1 MGRREGEMQGEAE
14 GGGSVPCGPRGLH
27 GVVCGVGTT
36 HGGREDEERRE
47 DQIAL
52 VELLF
57 MYRKLSQ
64 GLCYTALRV

>member
-1 MGRREGEMQGEAE
+1 
-14 GGGSVPCGPRGLH
+14 LH